1 MFFFFFLGA
10 GPFTEKFF
18 SLTFRPQFDHNTAT
32 KHKHTK
38 LKHNKTKQNETQHNT
53 TQHGTIQ
60 YNTIQLGINIAQ
72 WGFSGPIKPVVEEAN
87 NYNETNDA
95 NELRTDSA

>member
-1 MFFFFFLGA
+1 MQCNA
-10 GPFTEKFF
+10 M
-18 SLTFRPQFDHNTAT
+18 HYNAM
-32 KHKHTK
+32 
-38 LKHNKTKQNETQHNT
+38 QHNT
-53 TQHGTIQ
+53 IE
-60 YNTIQLGINIAQ
+60 LGINIAQ